1 MKIYFYSLLFLLALA
16 SCDASKKLTTPS
28 SDLLV
33 LQNMM
38 TGTFNSAA
46 QAAVDSNYYDITL
59 QMYPIWKDRPG
70 TWLYVEQSVTANQ
83 AKPYRQRI
91 YKLEK
96 VEDKTY
102 ASHVYLLPN
111 PENFIGKWKTPAA
124 FDALKTEDIILK
136 DGCAVMLKKESEVYF
151 AGSTGDKTC
160 GSNLRGAMYAMSD
173 VKISQGKI
181 VSWDQGFDATG
192 KQVWGATK
200 GGYIFL
206 KNK

>member
-1 MKIYFYSLLFLLALA
+1 MKIYFYSLFLILALA
-16 SCDASKKLTTPS
+16 SCDASKKLSAPN
-28 SDLLV
+28 SDVLV

-59 QMYPIWKDRPG
+59 HMYPIWQDRPG

-96 VEDKTY
+96 VDAKTY
-102 ASHVYLLPN
+102 ASHVYLLPQ
-111 PENFIGKWKTPAA
+111 PEDFIGKWQTPAD
-124 FDALKTEDIILK
+124 FDALKTEEITLK
-136 DGCAVMLKKESEVYF
+136 DGCAVMLKKESEVYY

-160 GSNLRGAMYAMSD
+160 GSTLRGATYAMSE

-181 VSWDQGFDATG
+181 VSWDQGFDADG

-206 KNK
+206 KKK